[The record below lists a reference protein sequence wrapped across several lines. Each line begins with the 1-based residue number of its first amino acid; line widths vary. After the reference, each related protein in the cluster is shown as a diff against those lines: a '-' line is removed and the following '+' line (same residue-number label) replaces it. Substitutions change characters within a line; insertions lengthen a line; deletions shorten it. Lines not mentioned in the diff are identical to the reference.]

1 MLPFQGLAAS
11 PTVQLCVRP
20 CSTAFWSGRLLCAA
34 AQGPHAASE
43 RSAKTLSVRAISPK
57 HESTVLLPL
66 SARAAWPSLWRARQG
81 PRRQMAS
88 QMSSP
93 LQKRGLGVA
102 TSLSKDLCPH
112 SQSVKPPLRTW
123 KCAST
128 DSRTTRPRSG
138 MTSKSRACRC
148 TKFNCDT
155 TL

>member
-66 SARAAWPSLWRARQG
+66 SARAAWLSVSLARQG
-81 PRRQMAS
+81 RRRQRS
-88 QMSSP
+88 SLMSSP
-93 LQKRGLGVA
+93 FQTRGRGAA
-102 TSLSKDLCPH
+102 TSSSKGRRRH
-112 SQSVKPPLRTW
+112 SQSVKPQLRTSR
-123 KCAST
+123 CAST

-148 TKFNCDT
+148 TKFNCGT